1 MLKVEDKE
9 MTGKVTKW

>member
-9 MTGKVTKW
+9 MEVNVTKC